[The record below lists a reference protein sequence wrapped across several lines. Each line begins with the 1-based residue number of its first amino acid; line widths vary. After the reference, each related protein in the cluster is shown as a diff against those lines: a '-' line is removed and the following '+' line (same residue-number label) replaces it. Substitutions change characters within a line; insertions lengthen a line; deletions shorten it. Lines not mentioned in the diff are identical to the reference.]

1 MLTRVTAQHRE
12 PPVTDRPVE
21 TPAAVRTALAASA
34 VPEVLALKLVFVI
47 VSRVASV
54 RGLSRRE

>member
-12 PPVTDRPVE
+12 PPVTDRPAE